1 MAETVGLGVGP
12 IETSPGAHICA
23 FYRGPKDRDDLL
35 IPYLEEG
42 IRNGE
47 KCLCL
52 IDSSG
57 PEEIWDSL
65 SCGPRCGSAGDTVQQ
80 VEVLRSTES
89 YLRHG
94 RFDTDEM
101 ISWLTENV
109 TAALTTDQFPLVRA
123 AGEMSWALRAFP
135 GVGELFYYES
145 QLNKYTA
152 RIPRQVLFCMYDLD
166 RVSGSMVIDAMRT
179 HPRVLVG
186 GLLFENPY
194 YVDPD
199 QFAEGWTVPA
209 GT

>member
-1 MAETVGLGVGP
+1 MQQVVGLGFGE
-12 IETSPGAHICA
+12 IETSVGAHICA
-23 FYRGPKDRDDLL
+23 FYQGSKDRDELL

-47 KCLCL
+47 KCICL

-57 PEEIWDSL
+57 PEQIWASL
-65 SCGPRCGSAGDTVQQ
+65 SCGHQAEGDHAPQ

-89 YLRHG
+89 YLRSG
-94 RFDTDEM
+94 QFSTDEM
-101 ISWLTENV
+101 IGWLTENV
-109 TAALTTDQFPLVRA
+109 TAALDSDGFPMVRA
-123 AGEMSWALRAFP
+123 AGEMSWALKAFP

-145 QLNKYTA
+145 QLNKYTE
-152 RIPRQVLFCMYDLD
+152 RIPQQVLFCMYDLD

-199 QFAEGWTVPA
+199 QFAKEWATA
-209 GT
+209 GAN

>member
-1 MAETVGLGVGP
+1 MGDTVGLGFGE
-12 IETSPGAHICA
+12 IETSVGAHICA
-23 FYRGPKDRDDLL
+23 FYRGQQDRDDLL

-42 IRNGE
+42 IRNGD
-47 KCLCL
+47 KCICL
-52 IDSSG
+52 VDSSG
-57 PEEIWDSL
+57 PEHIRESL
-65 SCGPRCGSAGDTVQQ
+65 HCNDDDATGHALQI
-80 VEVLRSTES
+80 EVLRTTES

-94 RFDTDEM
+94 RFDPDEM
-101 ISWLTENV
+101 IDWLTENV
-109 TAALTTDQFPLVRA
+109 TAALDTDGFPLVRA

-199 QFAEGWTVPA
+199 DYAREWAAAAAT
-209 GT
+209 T

>member
-1 MAETVGLGVGP
+1 MVETVGLGFGD
-12 IETSPGAHICA
+12 IETSVGAHICA
-23 FYRGPKDRDDLL
+23 FYKGQQDRDDLL

-47 KCLCL
+47 KCICL

-57 PEEIWDSL
+57 PEEIWDHL
-65 SCGPRCGSAGDTVQQ
+65 SCDHEENGDGAPQ

-89 YLRHG
+89 YLRSG
-94 RFDTDEM
+94 RFNTDEM
-101 ISWLTENV
+101 IGWLTENV
-109 TAALTTDQFPLVRA
+109 TAALATDSFPLVRA
-123 AGEMSWALRAFP
+123 AGEMSWALKAFP

-152 RIPRQVLFCMYDLD
+152 RIPQQVLFCMYDLD

-209 GT
+209 VN

>member
-1 MAETVGLGVGP
+1 MGDTVGLGFGE
-12 IETSPGAHICA
+12 IETSVGAHICA
-23 FYRGPKDRDDLL
+23 FYRGRQDRDDLL

-47 KCLCL
+47 KCICL
-52 IDSSG
+52 VDSSG
-57 PEEIWDSL
+57 PEQIWESL
-65 SCGPRCGSAGDTVQQ
+65 HCEHPAPDGHAPQ

-101 ISWLTENV
+101 IDWLTENV
-109 TAALTTDQFPLVRA
+109 TAALGTDGFPLVRA

-152 RIPRQVLFCMYDLD
+152 RIPQQVLFCMYDLD

-199 QFAEGWTVPA
+199 QFATEWAAPA
-209 GT
+209 TR

>member
-1 MAETVGLGVGP
+1 MADTVGLGFGD
-12 IETSPGAHICA
+12 IETTVGAHICA
-23 FYRGPKDRDDLL
+23 FYRGQDDRDHLL

-47 KCLCL
+47 KCIC
-52 IDSSG
+52 IVDSSA
-57 PEEIWDSL
+57 PEHIWESL
-65 SCGPRCGSAGDTVQQ
+65 HGDHGGADRPARQ

-101 ISWLTENV
+101 IDWLTENV
-109 TAALTTDQFPLVRA
+109 TAALSADGFPRVRA

-135 GVGELFYYES
+135 GSGELFYYES

-152 RIPRQVLFCMYDLD
+152 RIPQQVLFCMYDLD
-166 RVSGSMVIDAMRT
+166 RVSGSMVIDAMKT

-199 QFAEGWTVPA
+199 QFARERAVPA
-209 GT
+209 TR

>member
-1 MAETVGLGVGP
+1 MDETVSLGFGD

-23 FYRGPKDRDDLL
+23 FYRGAKDRDELL

-42 IRNGE
+42 ISRGD
-47 KCLCL
+47 KCICL
-52 IDSSG
+52 VDSSG
-57 PEEIWDSL
+57 PEEIWRSL
-65 SCGPRCGSAGDTVQQ
+65 SCGDTDGHGAPQ

-89 YLRHG
+89 YLRGG

-109 TAALTTDQFPLVRA
+109 TAALDGGSFPLVRA

-145 QLNKYTA
+145 QLNRYMA

-194 YVDPD
+194 YVDPE
-199 QFAEGWTVPA
+199 QFAEAWAVPA
-209 GT
+209 GA

>member
-1 MAETVGLGVGP
+1 MAEMVGLGFGD
-12 IETSPGAHICA
+12 IETSVGAHICA
-23 FYRGPKDRDDLL
+23 FYRGQQDRDDLL

-47 KCLCL
+47 KCICL
-52 IDSSG
+52 VDSSG
-57 PEEIWDSL
+57 PEHIWESL
-65 SCGPRCGSAGDTVQQ
+65 HCEQAAGNGHAPQ

-89 YLRHG
+89 YLRNG
-94 RFDTDEM
+94 RFSTDEM
-101 ISWLTENV
+101 IGWLTENV
-109 TAALTTDQFPLVRA
+109 TAALTSDGFPMVRA

-152 RIPRQVLFCMYDLD
+152 RIPQQVLFCMYDLD

-199 QFAEGWTVPA
+199 QFAEGWVASAT
-209 GT
+209 T

>member
-1 MAETVGLGVGP
+1 MVETVGLGFGD
-12 IETSPGAHICA
+12 IETSIGAHICA
-23 FYRGPKDRDDLL
+23 FYRGQQDRDDLL

-47 KCLCL
+47 KCICL
-52 IDSSG
+52 VDTAR

-65 SCGPRCGSAGDTVQQ
+65 HCDHAALEGPARQ
-80 VEVLRSTES
+80 VEVLRSTET
-89 YLRHG
+89 YLRAGG
-94 RFDTDEM
+94 RFDTDLM
-101 ISWLTENV
+101 IDWLTENV
-109 TAALTTDQFPLVRA
+109 TAALSGEGFPLVRA
-123 AGEMSWALRAFP
+123 AGEMSWALGGFP
-135 GVGELFYYES
+135 GTGELFYYES

-166 RVSGSMVIDAMRT
+166 RVTGSMVIDAMKT

-199 QFAEGWTVPA
+199 QFAREWAAPA
-209 GT
+209 RT

>member
-1 MAETVGLGVGP
+1 MGEMVGLGFGD
-12 IETSPGAHICA
+12 IETSVGAHICA
-23 FYRGPKDRDDLL
+23 FYRGRQDRDDLL

-47 KCLCL
+47 KCICL
-52 IDSSG
+52 VDSSG
-57 PEEIWDSL
+57 PEQIWDSL
-65 SCGPRCGSAGDTVQQ
+65 HCDHPAPGAEAPQ

-89 YLRHG
+89 YLRNG

-101 ISWLTENV
+101 IDWLTENV
-109 TAALTTDQFPLVRA
+109 TAALTADGFPLVRA

-152 RIPRQVLFCMYDLD
+152 RIPQQVLFCMYDLD

-199 QFAEGWTVPA
+199 QFAQEWPVPA
-209 GT
+209 AT

>member
-1 MAETVGLGVGP
+1 MGETVGLGFGD
-12 IETSPGAHICA
+12 IETSVGAHICA
-23 FYRGPKDRDDLL
+23 FYRGQQDRDDLL

-47 KCLCL
+47 KCICL
-52 IDSSG
+52 VDSSD
-57 PEEIWDSL
+57 PERIWESL
-65 SCGPRCGSAGDTVQQ
+65 HCDHTAQEGDAPQ

-101 ISWLTENV
+101 IGWLTENV
-109 TAALTTDQFPLVRA
+109 TTALTTDRFPLVRA

-199 QFAEGWTVPA
+199 EFAREWAVPA
-209 GT
+209 VT